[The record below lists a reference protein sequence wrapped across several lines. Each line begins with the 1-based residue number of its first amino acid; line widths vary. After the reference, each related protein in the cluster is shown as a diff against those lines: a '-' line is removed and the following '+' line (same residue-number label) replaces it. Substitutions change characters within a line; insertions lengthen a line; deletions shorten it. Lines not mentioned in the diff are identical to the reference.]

1 MTLPANQ
8 SSTNGPGTKMKIVF
22 ASHSQ
27 FNPRLVV
34 GSHHLARSLG
44 NAGHE
49 VLHISTPITLGH
61 LAQLR
66 HLPYRERFANWR
78 AGGRKVAP
86 GVTDYVPLSLVPWQ
100 LARKSVSATCNL
112 FVSSMLAFKATVR
125 RFGFESPDL
134 LLIDEPRLVG
144 IQRLLNPARTY
155 YRATDLYADFKND
168 PSIKVAERI
177 LAAEV
182 DGVIGTS
189 GPVLEW
195 LQSIAPGSPS
205 LLMEN
210 GVDYRHFSAPRTCP
224 AEYQSLPRPRAVYI
238 GALDDRFDS
247 AAVQKLAEAR
257 PHVTVILI
265 GPPDSPL
272 PESLLSMS
280 NVLLL
285 GSRSYDRIPFYLQHA
300 DVGLLPL
307 NNHAANRGR
316 SPMKLYEY
324 ASAGLPVVSAA
335 TEEVVRRAEPFVFTY
350 GDAGDI
356 AAAVDAALGS
366 RDARMRAREAAR
378 GRDWEQLTESL
389 LRFGSSTR
397 AMEAMAV

>member
-1 MTLPANQ
+1 
-8 SSTNGPGTKMKIVF
+8 MKIVF

-27 FNPRLVV
+27 FNSRLVV

-44 NAGHE
+44 IAGHE
-49 VLHISTPITLGH
+49 VLHISTPITVGH
-61 LAQLR
+61 LLQFQ

-78 AGGRKVAP
+78 AGGRRVAP

-100 LARKSVSATCNL
+100 IARRSVSATRNL
-112 FVSSMLAFKATVR
+112 FVSSMLAFKAAVR
-125 RFGFESPDL
+125 RFGFGSPDL
-134 LLIDEPRLVG
+134 LLIDEPRMTG

-177 LAAEV
+177 LASEV

-195 LQSIAPGSPS
+195 LQSLAPGSPS

-210 GVDYRHFSAPRTCP
+210 GVDFRHFSAPRPCP
-224 AEYQSLPRPRAVYI
+224 AEYQALPRPRAVYI
-238 GALDDRFDS
+238 GALDERFD
-247 AAVQKLAEAR
+247 AKAVQKLAEAR
-257 PHVTVILI
+257 PKLTIILI

-272 PESLLSMS
+272 PESLLSLN

-285 GSRSYDRIPFYLQHA
+285 GSRSYDRIPHYLQHA
-300 DVGLLPL
+300 DLGLLPL
-307 NNHAANRGR
+307 NDHAANRGR

-350 GDAGDI
+350 GDAGGI
-356 AAAVDAALGS
+356 AGAVDAALAS
-366 RDARMRAREAAR
+366 RDAGMRARESAR
-378 GRDWEQLTESL
+378 ARDWEQLTERL
-389 LRFGSSTR
+389 LQFVSATP
-397 AMEAMAV
+397 AMEAITV